1 MHQKRKGNAPLTKEH
16 KTDKKMRQYK
26 VKAYYKGL
34 LRKEIPATGRRMAE
48 AMKRVLKKD
57 YGFKDNEIDIVRA

>member
-1 MHQKRKGNAPLTKEH
+1 
-16 KTDKKMRQYK
+16 MRQYK